1 MIGAGGSTRV
11 PVATTVGPVTTML
24 TWQAE
29 DGTGLEGTRLL
40 LGHGGG
46 FRALS
51 RLVRAGF
58 TASYRLVVQDDG
70 TLERLSVTAATAQ
83 RERHLTMNRTDD
95 GFWLLDTGT
104 GGTRNEFGGAQ
115 DVDLEFSPLF
125 NTLPIRR
132 LGLHRK
138 AGDHALPVVFVR
150 LPDLQVELV
159 QQRYRT
165 VSPLGGDGLATVG
178 FAWDDFATELV
189 VDGDGI
195 VQHHPGLARLLT
207 PAAPAAASA

>member
-1 MIGAGGSTRV
+1 MVSVASTV
-11 PVATTVGPVTTML
+11 DPVTTML

-29 DGTGLEGTRLL
+29 DGAGLEGVRLL

-51 RLVRAGF
+51 RMVRADF
-58 TASYRLVVQDDG
+58 TASYRLVVRDDG
-70 TLERLSVTAATAQ
+70 VVERLSVTAATAE

-95 GFWLLDTGT
+95 GYWLLDTGN
-104 GGTRNEFGGAQ
+104 GGSRAEFGGAQ

-132 LGLHRK
+132 LGLHRE
-138 AGDHALPVVFVR
+138 AGDHTLPMLFVH
-150 LPDLQVELV
+150 LPDLRVELV

-165 VSPLGGDGLATVG
+165 VSPLGGDGTAAVG

-189 VDGDGI
+189 VDGDAI
-195 VQHHPGLARLLT
+195 VQHYPGLARLLT
-207 PAAPAAASA
+207 PAPPAAA

>member
-1 MIGAGGSTRV
+1 
-11 PVATTVGPVTTML
+11 ML

-29 DGTGLEGTRLL
+29 DGTGLEGARLL

-58 TASYRLVVQDDG
+58 TASYRLVVQGRRRAGAAVGHRRDG
-70 TLERLSVTAATAQ
+70 AARAAPHHEPHRRRASGCSTPAPA
-83 RERHLTMNRTDD
+83 
-95 GFWLLDTGT
+95 
-104 GGTRNEFGGAQ
+104 GTRNEFGGAQ

-132 LGLHRK
+132 LGLHRRP
-138 AGDHALPVVFVR
+138 GTTPCRCVFVR

-165 VSPLGGDGLATVG
+165 VSPLGGDGTAAVG

-195 VQHHPGLARLLT
+195 VQHYPGLARLLT
-207 PAAPAAASA
+207 TPPPRPPPAPESGG